1 MTTRVLDFERP
12 IVELEQQIRE
22 LRRLLAGSEGDMS
35 DELARLEAKAH
46 ELRRERFAALSPW
59 QQLQLAKHPD
69 RPYTLD
75 YIGEI
80 TSEFVE
86 LKGDRLFADDPA
98 LIGGLCYLDD
108 QAVMV
113 LGHQKGRNTKENV
126 IRNFGM
132 ARPEGYRKSQRLM
145 KTAQQFNLPILC
157 FIDTAGAY
165 PGIGA
170 EERGQSQA
178 IASSIELMFQL
189 DVPILSMVIGE
200 GGSGGALAIG
210 ASNRILMLEHAVY
223 SVISPR
229 ACSSILWKNPEAEQ
243 IAAEQLRMT
252 ATDLK
257 RLGICDEI
265 VREATGGAHRGLTET
280 AKQLKEAILRHL
292 KELSAMSPQERVAQR
307 YEKFRA
313 MGHVESAH

>member
-1 MTTRVLDFERP
+1 MSNRVLDFERP

-22 LRRLLAGSEGDMS
+22 LRRLLAGSEGEMS
-35 DELARLEAKAH
+35 AELARLEAKATQ
-46 ELRRERFAALSPW
+46 LQRERFAALSPW
-59 QQLQLAKHPD
+59 EQLQLAKHPD

-75 YIGEI
+75 YIGEL
-80 TSEFVE
+80 TTDFVE
-86 LKGDRLFADDPA
+86 LKGDRLFADDAA
-98 LIGGLCYLDD
+98 LIGGPAYLSG

-126 IRNFGM
+126 VRNFGM

-145 KTAQQFNLPILC
+145 RMAEQFSLPIIC

-170 EERGQSQA
+170 EKRGQSQA
-178 IASSIELMFQL
+178 IASSIELMFEL
-189 DVPILSMVIGE
+189 RVPIISVVIGE

-210 ASNRILMLEHAVY
+210 ASNRILMLEHSVY

-243 IAAEQLRMT
+243 VAAEQLRMT
-252 ATDLK
+252 AGDLQ

-265 VREATGGAHRGLTET
+265 VPEAPGGAHRGLATT
-280 AKQLKEAILRHL
+280 SSALREALLRHL
-292 KELSAMSPQERVAQR
+292 GELMAMEPEQRLQQR
-307 YEKFRA
+307 YDKFRA
-313 MGHVESAH
+313 MGHVEGL